1 VAIDSVAASKA
12 HAHGEHHKFRYRRSD
27 RVRINAARLSTL
39 LLVLFFACAFAPQAS
54 GPVYDAMPDAI
65 PDAALPDDPQ
75 ATDPLTCSDRA
86 TIPTIDNAFEA
97 TWAPDSK
104 TLAISKIVTI
114 PNRRTITGYE
124 EDQRL
129 TLLNIATGQ
138 VREIGQGSEPAF
150 SGSGAYL
157 SYWTAGYQQ
166 LRVLLGTKI
175 VAYIDSTLPETR
187 WVGDE
192 LYFFHDDEIR
202 VWTNGLQWTVAHVPH
217 DLIPSY
223 PRDDVY
229 FSADGQQFTMNR
241 YFQNGTTERYL
252 GTTRT
257 GAMTALDGN
266 VSFSEWSPV
275 GHTLL
280 ERTADGVALVLEN
293 GTRENARVADLAGR
307 VHGWT
312 ADGRL
317 YFGKMSPTVPGG
329 NAFDRF
335 TLWGTDTIT
344 TLPNLL
350 GIRAFSPDG
359 KFFAGTTRTG
369 LYPTQLEVYQ
379 CGVTATPTEATRAD
393 TAARSRQQRI
403 ESDGRRFV
411 RPVSGAITQFLQG
424 SHTGIDIA
432 APYGSI
438 IVAADDGVVD
448 AVGWVPVGGR
458 RVCVE
463 QGGIESCDYHTS
475 LPLVSIG
482 DHVVRGQPVALIGLT
497 GATSGPHVHWEVKR
511 DGRVVDPLKQ

>member
-1 VAIDSVAASKA
+1 M
-12 HAHGEHHKFRYRRSD
+12 RSD
-27 RVRINAARLSTL
+27 RVRINAARITTL
-39 LLVLFFACAFAPQAS
+39 LLVLLFACAWGPQTTELSAWA
-54 GPVYDAMPDAI
+54 VI
-65 PDAALPDDPQ
+65 PDDPQ
-75 ATDPLTCSDRA
+75 PTDALTCIDRA
-86 TIPTIDNAFEA
+86 AIPTIDNAFEA

-114 PNRRTITGYE
+114 PNRRTVTGYE

-138 VREIGQGSEPAF
+138 VRELGQGSEPAF

-157 SYWTAGYQQ
+157 SYWTTGYQQ
-166 LRVLLGTKI
+166 LRVLLGTKV
-175 VAYIDSTLPETR
+175 VAFIDSTSPETR

-192 LYFFHDDEIR
+192 LYFFHNDEIR
-202 VWTNGLQWTVAHVPH
+202 VWKSGVQWTVAHVPAG
-217 DLIPSY
+217 LMPSY

-229 FSADGQQFTMNR
+229 FSADGQQFTITR
-241 YFQNGTTERYL
+241 YYQSGSTDRFL

-257 GAMTALDGN
+257 GEVTALDGN
-266 VSFSEWSPV
+266 VTFSEWSPV
-275 GHTLL
+275 GHALL
-280 ERTADGVALVLEN
+280 ERTADGVALVRDN

-317 YFGKMSPTVPGG
+317 FFGKMSPTVPGG

-335 TLWGTDTIT
+335 TLWGTDTIA

-350 GIRAFSPDG
+350 GIRSFSPDG

-369 LYPTQLEVYQ
+369 LYPTQLEVYG
-379 CGVTATPTEATRAD
+379 CGVTTTQTDATRAD

-475 LPLVSIG
+475 LPLVSVG

-497 GATSGPHVHWEVKR
+497 GATTGPHVHWEVKR
-511 DGRVVDPLKQ
+511 DGRIIDPLKQ